1 MAFESRQNGAGHSR
15 KREGGPRTGGWGFLQ
30 GVFVYIKVERG
41 RGQRAKDH
49 VTAEKAADSN
59 CDILFL
65 WGRPSN
71 LVIVFVSSLPLSG
84 SVRVALTPPTIVEL
98 ISV

>member
-1 MAFESRQNGAGHSR
+1 M
-15 KREGGPRTGGWGFLQ
+15 GGVLLR
-30 GVFVYIKVERG
+30 VSVYIKVQTG
-41 RGQRAKDH
+41 RGQRAREH

-65 WGRPSN
+65 WGRNSN
-71 LVIVFVSSLPLSG
+71 LVIVSSSSLSLFLSVALFSVENG
-84 SVRVALTPPTIVEL
+84 SAKVALTPQTIVKL